1 MGAEVIHTIITCRL
15 RYVYLIGGVSCLIM
29 VRVCIA
35 YIRHTYIR
43 YIGCYHLLWGMSRK
57 TSRHR
62 DLPST
67 GVSTIEQGGS
77 HRAVVPKQI
86 RQDMDLDE
94 GDELKWVYDDGVLTV
109 YLHSKHGE

>member
-1 MGAEVIHTIITCRL
+1 
-15 RYVYLIGGVSCLIM
+15 
-29 VRVCIA
+29 
-35 YIRHTYIR
+35 
-43 YIGCYHLLWGMSRK
+43 
-57 TSRHR
+57 
-62 DLPST
+62 LPST